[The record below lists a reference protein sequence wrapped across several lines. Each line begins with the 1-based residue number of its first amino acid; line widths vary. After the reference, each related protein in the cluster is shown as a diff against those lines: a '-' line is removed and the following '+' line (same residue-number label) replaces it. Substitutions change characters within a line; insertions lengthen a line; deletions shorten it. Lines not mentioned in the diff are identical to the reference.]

1 MSRSTAP
8 RPTPDS
14 QLVLGSPPAVRSSRR
29 ATRRRPRAT
38 HGIPRNGAARESGAR
53 SRLPVSVVAIIAA
66 TGVFVVAI
74 AYTTMRLGYL
84 SSQRAD
90 AVYWLGQALIAVPVA
105 FRLIAPRDIGDSG
118 TAILVVVL
126 TEAEY
131 LLKICYSPLM
141 FTYVDELEHW
151 RSAVNLLHTGKLF
164 TVNYLLPISPHYPGL
179 EEATSSVASVTGLP
193 IFASGLI
200 VAGTAHLLFV
210 CLLYLIFRHISRS
223 HRIAGIAVLV
233 YSSNPDLPSF
243 DSMFAYQTIAVAFL
257 GLALLAAWRFSTP
270 ETAGTRGGW
279 LTIAVL
285 AVVATAITHH
295 VTSYVL
301 IVTLILV
308 TAASLLTGACRPA
321 ARLGALTLVSA
332 VAATGWAVFAAHG
345 IVGYL
350 APVADGVIRSSRAL
364 LGGGHSAAP
373 PTSAGPLGDR
383 MLAAVAVLTLS
394 ALLPVGWWQVWRR
407 YRRQTW
413 FVAAMIG
420 SLSWY
425 ALIMVRLLVA
435 DGSELAGRAAT
446 YVYAPTAFIIA
457 VVLVHLVRARLRWQ
471 PVAVTAVGCVLVV
484 LFDGLAN
491 GWPPYWERL
500 PGPYQVAGVERS
512 VEPEELTAANW
523 TLAALGP
530 GNRFAADFGSYPIL
544 GSHGDQNPVYNDAYL
559 YASPRYTRSDALRVQ
574 AEAIGYILVDRRLSR
589 SLPASGSYFP
599 GTARAGL
606 NARPLALAGLT
617 KFNRIPGVGRLY
629 DSGNIVIYD
638 LERSEYYA
646 P

>member
-1 MSRSTAP
+1 MSRPAAP
-8 RPTPDS
+8 RPGSDS
-14 QLVLGSPPAVRSSRR
+14 RTVLDGPPAIRSSPG
-29 ATRRRPRAT
+29 ATHRRPRE
-38 HGIPRNGAARESGAR
+38 GAADAPGAR
-53 SRLPVSVVAIIAA
+53 SRLPVSVVALIAA
-66 TGVFVVAI
+66 TGVFVVAT
-74 AYTTMRLGYL
+74 AYTAMRLGYV

-90 AVYWLGQALIAVPVA
+90 AAYWLGQALIVVPVA
-105 FRLIAPRDIGDSG
+105 FRLLAPRDITGSG

-131 LLKICYSPLM
+131 LLKICYSPRM

-151 RSAVNLLHTGKLF
+151 RSVVDLLHTGKLF
-164 TVNYLLPISPHYPGL
+164 TPNYLLPISPHYPGL
-179 EEATSSVASVTGLP
+179 EEATSSVVSVTGLP
-193 IFASGLI
+193 VFASGLI

-210 CLLYLIFRHISRS
+210 SLLYLIFRHISGS

-257 GLALLAAWRFSTP
+257 GLALLAAWRLSTP
-270 ETAGTRGGW
+270 ETAGARGGW

-285 AVVATAITHH
+285 AAVATAITHH

-301 IVTLILV
+301 VATLVLV
-308 TAASLLTGACRPA
+308 STASLITGARRSA
-321 ARLGALTLVSA
+321 ARLGALALVSA
-332 VAATGWAVFAAHG
+332 IAAASWAAFAARG
-345 IVGYL
+345 VVSYL
-350 APVADGVIRSSRAL
+350 APVADDVLRSSRAL
-364 LGGGHSAAP
+364 IGGGHSGAP
-373 PTSAGPLGDR
+373 PTAAGPLGDR
-383 MLAAVAVLTLS
+383 VLAAVAVLTMS

-407 YRRQTW
+407 YRRQMW
-413 FVAAMIG
+413 FVAAAIG

-446 YVYAPTAFIIA
+446 YVFVPTAFIVA
-457 VVLVHLVRARLRWQ
+457 LVLAHLVRAGLRWQ
-471 PVAVTAVGCVLVV
+471 ASAVTAGGLACVLVV

-512 VEPEELTAANW
+512 VAPEELTAAKW
-523 TLAALGP
+523 ALAALGP
-530 GNRFAADFGSYPIL
+530 GNRFAADSGSYPIL
-544 GSHGDQNPVYNDAYL
+544 GSYGDQNPVYDDAYL
-559 YASPRYTRSDALRVQ
+559 YISPAYTRSDALRVR
-574 AEAIGYILVDRRLSR
+574 AEEIGYILVDRRLSR

-599 GTARAGL
+599 GAAPPGVDSH
-606 NARPLALAGLT
+606 PLALAGLT

-629 DSGNIVIYD
+629 DSGHIVIYD